1 MGTMGKRKKS
11 LRLLAAVLLLGTV
24 LSACGEGEPA
34 PTPTPT
40 QAPAPTAT
48 AQPKE
53 FALPCYPEAG
63 FHPIQGSNRT
73 NLALGGLLYDGL
85 YELDQTFM
93 PQPALATGYTVSSDG
108 LSWTFA
114 LRGGVT
120 FSDGTPMTAADVAAS
135 LTQAKN
141 SVLYGNRLAGI
152 SSAQAGEG
160 SVTVRLTSPNGNLPA
175 LLDVPVVRE
184 TGGTPLGT
192 GSYVLQQSGESY
204 ILQRRNDGWH
214 TPAPALETIPLRTV
228 EEANDL
234 LYAFDTQEISLVGTD
249 FTGVGALGFS
259 GSFET
264 VDYPTANMLYIGF
277 NTARGPC
284 RDAAVR
290 RALGRG
296 MNRDSI
302 CSALLSRHAV
312 AATLP
317 AHPASGVYDP
327 ETAGTLKYSPQEMDS
342 ILAQAGWSR
351 TDGSYQKGRGKLE
364 LTLLV
369 NQDNSYKT
377 GVADAIGRDLTAAGV
392 SVTVKK
398 LSWEDFTAALSAG
411 DFDLYLGEVKMSA
424 DFDPS
429 PLLGGGALNYGKYND
444 PTAAGLL
451 SAFRAAQ
458 GEERQA
464 AAKALYERLG
474 EQAPFA
480 VLCFKNWSMLTQWG
494 QVSNA
499 TPTQQNLFCGFGN
512 WSFAN

>member
-1 MGTMGKRKKS
+1 MGKRKKS

-277 NTARGPC
+277 NTAR
-284 RDAAVR
+284 V
-290 RALGRG
+290 
-296 MNRDSI
+296 
-302 CSALLSRHAV
+302 
-312 AATLP
+312 
-317 AHPASGVYDP
+317 
-327 ETAGTLKYSPQEMDS
+327 
-342 ILAQAGWSR
+342 
-351 TDGSYQKGRGKLE
+351 
-364 LTLLV
+364 
-369 NQDNSYKT
+369 
-377 GVADAIGRDLTAAGV
+377 
-392 SVTVKK
+392 
-398 LSWEDFTAALSAG
+398 
-411 DFDLYLGEVKMSA
+411 
-424 DFDPS
+424 
-429 PLLGGGALNYGKYND
+429 
-444 PTAAGLL
+444 
-451 SAFRAAQ
+451 
-458 GEERQA
+458 
-464 AAKALYERLG
+464 
-474 EQAPFA
+474 
-480 VLCFKNWSMLTQWG
+480 
-494 QVSNA
+494 
-499 TPTQQNLFCGFGN
+499 
-512 WSFAN
+512 

>member
-1 MGTMGKRKKS
+1 MGKRKKS

-342 ILAQAGWSR
+342 ILTQAGWSR

>member
-1 MGTMGKRKKS
+1 MKKRKKN
-11 LRLLAAVLLLGTV
+11 LRLLAAVLLLSTV
-24 LSACGEGEPA
+24 LSACGEEEPA
-34 PTPTPT
+34 PTSTPAQTPVPT
-40 QAPAPTAT
+40 ATAT

-63 FHPIQGSNRT
+63 FHPIQGTNRT
-73 NLALGGLLYDGL
+73 NLALGGLVYDGL
-85 YELDQTFM
+85 YELDQTFT
-93 PQPALATGYTVSSDG
+93 PQPALATGYTVSEDG
-108 LSWTFA
+108 LTWTFT

-135 LTQAKN
+135 LTQAKT
-141 SVLYGNRLAGI
+141 SALYGNRLAGI
-152 SSAQAGEG
+152 ASVQAGEG
-160 SVTVRLTSPNGNLPA
+160 AVTVRLTSPNGNLPA
-175 LLDVPVVRE
+175 LLDIPVIRE
-184 TGGTPLGT
+184 TGGVPLGT

-204 ILQRRNDGWH
+204 ILQRRNDSWR
-214 TPAPALETIPLRTV
+214 TPTPALETIPLRTV

-249 FTGVGALGFS
+249 STGVGALGFS

-264 VDYPTANMLYIGF
+264 MDYPTTNMLYIGF
-277 NTARGPC
+277 NTAQGPC

-290 RALGRG
+290 QALGRG
-296 MNRDSI
+296 MDRDSI

-317 AHPASGVYDP
+317 AHPVSSVYDA
-327 ETAGTLKYSPQEMDS
+327 ETAGALNYSLQEMDS
-342 ILAQAGWSR
+342 ILTQAGWSR
-351 TDGSYQKGRGKLE
+351 SDGVYQKGREKLE

-411 DFDLYLGEVKMSA
+411 EFDLYLGEVKLSA

-429 PLLGGGALNYGKYND
+429 PLLSGGALNYGKYND
-444 PTAAGLL
+444 PTATGLL

-458 GEERQA
+458 GEERTA

-480 VLCFKNWSMLTQWG
+480 VLCFKNWSMLSQWG

-499 TPTQQNLFCGFGN
+499 TPTQQNLFYGFGN